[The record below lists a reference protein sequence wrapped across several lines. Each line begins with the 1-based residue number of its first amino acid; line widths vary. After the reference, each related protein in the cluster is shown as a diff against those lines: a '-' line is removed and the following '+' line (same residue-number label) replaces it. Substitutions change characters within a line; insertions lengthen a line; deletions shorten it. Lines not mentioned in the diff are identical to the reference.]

1 MPKPVEKPAVVTPF
15 IVAQQQTLTDGNT
28 RPLKKPG
35 AHLGKEEATRDV
47 LNRIVSRVKRI

>member
-1 MPKPVEKPAVVTPF
+1 MPKPTEKPFAVTPF

-35 AHLGKEEATRDV
+35 AHLSKEEATREV
-47 LNRIVSRVKRI
+47 LKRIVNRVKRI